1 MTLRILPLCVLAL
14 ALSSCS
20 SGGLS
25 GIRDSAT
32 RTVAGTVGRAAADR
46 VGYTDLLDRE
56 PITTKLAD
64 ARWAAPAFSLPAS
77 AGRARPLADLQQTAE
92 GFFVLR
98 EGLYSMHVQ
107 SYCLHAGTHGPGSG
121 DGYLYAPPLGPADD
135 AVMSILR
142 NSVRQPR
149 IAQRDIQLLLWAIV
163 ARAQVE
169 DLDGSLRAVAAQ
181 LLTPRQLATLNRDAL
196 SAGMD
201 LAMQG
206 APPAIRRTL
215 EAEQRLRTLL
225 TTGGSFADMERA
237 AVLSGAVGL
246 GPGSRTVPSGQWS
259 LHPDGFYVRYDPQGY
274 TNTIVQVY
282 VAPRSAAIGR
292 PLDLATQI
300 AVPGNTSRQRLAQSA
315 RPYSR

>member
-1 MTLRILPLCVLAL
+1 MNPRILSLLAL
-14 ALSSCS
+14 GLLLSACS
-20 SGGLS
+20 SGGLA
-25 GIRDSAT
+25 GIRESVT
-32 RTVAGTVGRAAADR
+32 RTAAGTVGRAAADR
-46 VGYTDLLDRE
+46 IGYTDLLDRE

-64 ARWAAPAFSLPAS
+64 ARWAEPAFSLPAS
-77 AGRARPLADLQQTAE
+77 AGRARPFSDLQQAAD
-92 GFFVLR
+92 GAFVLR
-98 EGLYSMHVQ
+98 PGLYAMHVQ
-107 SYCLHAGTHGPGSG
+107 SYCLHAGTYGPGSG

-135 AVMSILR
+135 AVISILR
-142 NSVRQPR
+142 NSVRQPQ

-169 DLDGSLRAVAAQ
+169 DLDGNLRAVAAQ
-181 LLTPRQLATLNRDAL
+181 LLTTRQLATLNRDAL
-196 SAGMD
+196 STGME

-206 APPAIRRTL
+206 APPVVRRTL

-237 AVLSGAVGL
+237 AVLTGAAGL
-246 GPGSRTVPSGQWS
+246 GPGSRNVPSGEWS

-282 VAPRSAAIGR
+282 VEPRSRAVGR
-292 PLDLATQI
+292 TVDLATQI

-315 RPYSR
+315 RPYAQ